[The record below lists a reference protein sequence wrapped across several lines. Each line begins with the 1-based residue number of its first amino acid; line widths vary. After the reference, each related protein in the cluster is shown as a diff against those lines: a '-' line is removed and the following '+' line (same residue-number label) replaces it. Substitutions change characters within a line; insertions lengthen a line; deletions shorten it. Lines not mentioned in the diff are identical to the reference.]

1 MSLFRYGSPS
11 YYSPPGGGGDSN
23 YGSNYG
29 WNEDDEDDYNED
41 DYYDYKDQDYNSW
54 GTGLVTKT
62 HFCLLILFTNNG
74 LEPTKATQ
82 DGVQQTTAIAET
94 TIAET
99 TTIEDKLYEK
109 QPFWRKLR

>member
-1 MSLFRYGSPS
+1 MPMSLFRYGSPS

-62 HFCLLILFTNNG
+62 HFCLLILFTNNV
-74 LEPTKATQ
+74 LEPTKPPQ
-82 DGVQQTTAIAET
+82 DGVFVF
-94 TIAET
+94 
-99 TTIEDKLYEK
+99 L
-109 QPFWRKLR
+109 WL